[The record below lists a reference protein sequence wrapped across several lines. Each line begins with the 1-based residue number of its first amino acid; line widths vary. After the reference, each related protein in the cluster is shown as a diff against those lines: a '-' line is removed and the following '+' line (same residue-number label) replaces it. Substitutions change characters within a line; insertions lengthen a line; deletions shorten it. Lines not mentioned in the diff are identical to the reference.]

1 MKIEK
6 LLLQHGAAAGIT
18 VVAYQMLTG
27 CDFAKA
33 LALVST
39 YIAILLAI
47 VQADIW
53 RRERK
58 ERRHGRHGRGKTGS
72 DSAARKAG

>member
-1 MKIEK
+1 MKVEK

-18 VVAYQMLTG
+18 VVAYQVLTG

-33 LALVST
+33 LALVSA
-39 YIAILLAI
+39 YMAILLAI

-58 ERRHGRHGRGKTGS
+58 KRRHGRHERGKTGS